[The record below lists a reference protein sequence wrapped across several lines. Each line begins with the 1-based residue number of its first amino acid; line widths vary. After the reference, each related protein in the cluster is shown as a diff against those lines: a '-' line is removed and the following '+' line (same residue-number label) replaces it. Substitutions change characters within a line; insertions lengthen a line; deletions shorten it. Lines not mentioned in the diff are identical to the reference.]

1 MKLDIVQIP
10 VLTDNYVYLA
20 HEPTTGA
27 TAVVDPAVTEPVFVE
42 LERRGWVL
50 THILNTHHHMD
61 HVGGNLEIKDRTGC
75 VIVGPR
81 ADRDRIPG
89 IDIEVGEGDSYFL
102 GAAEARIFD
111 VPGHTRGH
119 IAYWFADSDALFCGD
134 TLFAMGCG
142 RLFEGSPLQMWTS
155 LSKLLDLPDAT
166 RIYCAHEYTEA
177 NGRFALSVEPDNPA
191 LQSRMQ
197 QVLNLRAAGQ
207 PTVPSTLAEEKRTN
221 PFLRPTSRALQA
233 RIGLEGAD
241 PVSVFARTRALKDD
255 FRG

>member
-10 VLTDNYVYLA
+10 VLNDNYVYLV

-27 TAVVDPAVTEPVFVE
+27 TAVVDPAVTEPVFAE
-42 LERRGWVL
+42 LERRGWAL

-61 HVGGNLEIKDRTGC
+61 HVGGNLEIKDKTGC
-75 VIVGPR
+75 VVVGPR

-89 IDIEVGEGDSYFL
+89 IDIEIGEGDSYFL
-102 GAAEARIFD
+102 GAAETKVFD
-111 VPGHTRGH
+111 VPGHTRDH

-134 TLFAMGCG
+134 TLFALGCG
-142 RLFEGSPLQMWTS
+142 RLFEGSPAQMWTS
-155 LSKLLDLPDAT
+155 LSKLLDLPDDT
-166 RIYCAHEYTEA
+166 RIYCAHEYTES
-177 NGRFALSVEPDNPA
+177 NGRFALSVEPENSA

-197 QVLNLRAAGQ
+197 QVLNLRAAGR
-207 PTVPSTLAEEKRTN
+207 PTVPSTLGEEKQTN
-221 PFLRPTSRALQA
+221 PFLRPTSPNLQT

-241 PVSVFARTRALKDD
+241 PVSVFARTRALKDT